1 MAQKNLFVGRFREFK
16 ASPPLLLPLPVS
28 LLYTHSLPPQALRR
42 WDRAVRARKFAER
55 VRHAERTMLQANKEH
70 WACVARVHTECV
82 RLTEEVGEEKLQVL
96 STGVPLESITADIQ
110 RRRDA
115 LKDALDVARERIG
128 ECMERFFASVSSAVQ
143 VTRLRE
149 VFRLNR
155 QGKHKQAVALAGA
168 DMLLLAR
175 VAALCEHMVCQAA
188 SELFNSE
195 MRRLMALIDS
205 GARGVIH
212 TEAAFSVRFP
222 QALSIRVPMGAE
234 DAAVAAAAVELTTA
248 PSAGEMRLAVLRE
261 FAAVQRVL
269 ERSMR
274 AGLLPRLSEHVA
286 PDVLAPLAQRPDFMQ
301 TVTSSRD
308 FHHYS
313 TRLGALLGAADAA
326 AREHLQRTLGPLK
339 PVLAYLEAF
348 RARGEAE
355 LQAGVLQGFPAELEQ
370 YTAWQAALARM
381 HMHET
386 EAGAL
391 RLRYRKLKLQVQ
403 ETLQTRVMDSRFDM
417 YKTAVIGLLGDLKLS
432 AARLVAEL
440 GRVDAEQHFGALAA
454 WYGTLAGAD
463 TAARALEERF
473 AGARRHRELLAG
485 ELTRAREARAETR
498 RPTPGERPALR
509 GGELGWAALP
519 ALPAG
524 ILEEVREAV
533 QTARVRQ
540 INRVEAHGRLALA
553 EQARW
558 EQAVGALA
566 RDAAHP
572 ALRSLRTP
580 AGAAPAPAPA
590 ASPSARAS
598 RAPSVASASG
608 AAGLAAR
615 VRGPEGQPSEGAVNH
630 LRSASPGPGS
640 LSPAGAGAHG
650 RRESAQRGE
659 GGTGANGSKGA
670 WEAVEA
676 LPLLARLRRGV
687 DDATDAKAP
696 LARMLE
702 QLGLPPLAGR
712 PSARVFSALLGE
724 TAALEELWEVVA
736 AWQAVGERTLGGALA
751 EVREAGLDTD
761 LDSLLRRVAV
771 AARVHEGHPL
781 AAKLAAAAAEVERDW
796 PALRRLLDPALR
808 EAHLARLLQAA
819 GHGAHAHDAATLSLR
834 RLCALGVHRTP
845 ALDSLLEAARA
856 NRAIDDWAPPNPR
869 APALPLDAAPAP
881 DDEGHAAAEAAPE
894 AAPEAAHEDPEAS
907 PRMGVGMAPMLSVRP
922 HPLLFLPP
930 LRPLAPRPRAPRP
943 RRAPSAQRG
952 VTWPRQDARASSYFD
967 TAVNFDTAAGVG
979 ARGEST
985 AAETLDAARDAIEAL
1000 EASPAPP
1007 LRRSPRPLAPP
1018 LAQP

>member
-1 MAQKNLFVGRFREFK
+1 VAQKNLFVGRFREFK

-128 ECMERFFASVSSAVQ
+128 ECMERFFVSVSSAVQ

-155 QGKHKQAVALAGA
+155 QGKHKQAAALAGA

-274 AGLLPRLSEHVA
+274 PGLLPRGLSEHVA
-286 PDVLAPLAQRPDFMQ
+286 PEVLAPLAQRPDFMQ

-308 FHHYS
+308 FHHCS

-355 LQAGVLQGFPAELEQ
+355 LQGGVLEGFPTELEQ
-370 YTAWQAALARM
+370 YAAWQAALARM
-381 HMHET
+381 HAAET

-403 ETLQTRVMDSRFDM
+403 ETLQTRVMDARFDM

-440 GRVDAEQHFGALAA
+440 GRVDVEEHFGALAA
-454 WYGTLAGAD
+454 WYDTLAGAD

-498 RPTPGERPALR
+498 RPTPGERPTLR
-509 GGELGWAALP
+509 DGELGWVALP

-590 ASPSARAS
+590 ASPSARAP

-608 AAGLAAR
+608 AAAGLPAR
-615 VRGPEGQPSEGAVNH
+615 VRGDVLSSASGA
-630 LRSASPGPGS
+630 ASPGPGS

-659 GGTGANGSKGA
+659 GGAGAGA
-670 WEAVEA
+670 CEAVEA

-687 DDATDAKAP
+687 DDVTDAKAP

-724 TAALEELWEVVA
+724 TAALEELWEVAA

-781 AAKLAAAAAEVERDW
+781 AAELAAAAADVERDW
-796 PALRRLLDPALR
+796 AALRRLLDPALR
-808 EAHLARLLQAA
+808 EAHLTRLLQVA
-819 GHGAHAHDAATLSLR
+819 GHGAHAHDAAALSLR
-834 RLCALGVHRTP
+834 RLRALGVHRAP

-856 NRAIDDWAPPNPR
+856 NRAIDDWAPPHPR
-869 APALPLDAAPAP
+869 APALPLDAGPAP
-881 DDEGHAAAEAAPE
+881 DDEGHAAAEAAAE
-894 AAPEAAHEDPEAS
+894 AAPEAAQEAAPEDPEAS
-907 PRMGVGMAPMLSVRP
+907 PRSLSVRP
-922 HPLLFLPP
+922 HPLSPPLLPP
-930 LRPLAPRPRAPRP
+930 LPPLAPRPRAPRP
-943 RRAPSAQRG
+943 RRAPAAQRG
-952 VTWPRQDARASSYFD
+952 VTWPRQDARASGFD
-967 TAVNFDTAAGVG
+967 SLCAGHPP
-979 ARGEST
+979 RGRGREWR
-985 AAETLDAARDAIEAL
+985 EHGG
-1000 EASPAPP
+1000 
-1007 LRRSPRPLAPP
+1007 
-1018 LAQP
+1018 